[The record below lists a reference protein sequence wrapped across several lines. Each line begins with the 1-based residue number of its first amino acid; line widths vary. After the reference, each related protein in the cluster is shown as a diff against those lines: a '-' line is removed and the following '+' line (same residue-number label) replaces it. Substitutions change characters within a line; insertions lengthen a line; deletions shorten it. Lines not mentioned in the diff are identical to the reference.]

1 MKHILV
7 KLLDYQYLSRD
18 ESRELLIAIVRG
30 EVPDTQVA
38 ALITIFLMRSISV
51 EEVLGFREA
60 LVEMRVPVDLKEYK
74 AIDIVGTGG
83 DGKNTFNISTSAC
96 FVVAGAGYPV
106 VKHGNYGATS
116 VSGSSNA
123 MEQQGVKFTTDIHV
137 LRKSIEATNIAYLHA
152 PFFSPALKAVAP
164 VRKSLGVRNFFN
176 VLGPLINPSD
186 PEYQLLGVYDLSMSR
201 LYSYIYQASRK
212 KFGIVHSLDGYDEIS
227 LTGQFKVVT
236 NKGEQLF
243 MPEELGFNRVRQEEI
258 FGGNTIEDVVSVFN
272 RVLNCTATQPQMDVV
287 IANAAFAIQII
298 ENKKPIAECIEIAK
312 NSLYGKKALNALKK
326 FVEINR

>member
-51 EEVLGFREA
+51 EEVLVFREA

-137 LRKSIEATNIAYLHA
+137 LRKSIEAANIAYLHA

-298 ENKKPIAECIEIAK
+298 ENKKTIAECIEIAK

>member
-137 LRKSIEATNIAYLHA
+137 LRKSIEAANIAYLHA

-298 ENKKPIAECIEIAK
+298 ENKKTIAECIEIAK

>member
-298 ENKKPIAECIEIAK
+298 ENKKTIAECIEIAK

>member
-51 EEVLGFREA
+51 EELLGFREA

-123 MEQQGVKFTTDIHV
+123 MEQQGVKFTTDIHI
-137 LRKSIEATNIAYLHA
+137 LRKSIEAANIAYLHA

-298 ENKKPIAECIEIAK
+298 ENKKPIGECIEIAK